1 MIKVRTAKSSCL
13 DSFSSCKK
21 AEDATIGLIHICG
34 GGTTPAPITTVTS
47 AATTAGATTAGAT
60 TAAGATT
67 TAGVTTTT
75 TAAPTTAGATTTAGI
90 TGLVCLFP
98 GWWAANNSKE
108 DF

>member
-1 MIKVRTAKSSCL
+1 MMMMIKVRTAKSSCL

-60 TAAGATT
+60 TAGA
-67 TAGVTTTT
+67 TTT
-75 TAAPTTAGATTTAGI
+75 TAAPTTAGI

-98 GWWAANNSKE
+98 RWWAANNSKE

>member
-1 MIKVRTAKSSCL
+1 MKVRTAKSSCL

-21 AEDATIGLIHICG
+21 AEDASIGLIHICG

-47 AATTAGATTAGAT
+47 AATTAGASTAGAT

-67 TAGVTTTT
+67 TAGSTT
-75 TAAPTTAGATTTAGI
+75 TAAPTTAGATTTAGM
-90 TGLVCLFP
+90 TGLVYGFSR
-98 GWWAANNSKE
+98 WWAANNSKE